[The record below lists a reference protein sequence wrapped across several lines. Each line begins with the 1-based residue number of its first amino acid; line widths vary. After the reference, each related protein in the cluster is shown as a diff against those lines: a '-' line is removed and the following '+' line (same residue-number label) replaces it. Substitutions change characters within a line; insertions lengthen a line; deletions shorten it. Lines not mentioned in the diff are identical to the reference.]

1 MKILL
6 SVFLLHATSAF
17 ASTLIVLAKEAP
29 NAVAWALSPL
39 PEVLPPE
46 IRQNI
51 LLLREDIVDEGKTQP
66 KTSLDAY
73 RSGYQV
79 CNSLIAALDE
89 RDAAKTNAGMNQTQV
104 TANGTARN
112 EARRNYMMSWPQ
124 YQADAAS
131 AERAKESL
139 QNAKDTLLARQN
151 AAWLKRAADLR
162 GGFENTYAAYREA
175 LRKDPAFVQA
185 LATANTITPP
195 GSSIATPQV
204 APASNKP
211 LPQTGLN
218 GKISASILC
227 AQSWA
232 YIIPLERYRTV
243 YRFTEDHK
251 VMVKNS
257 LFGTWKIGRETLR
270 IESLDA
276 RLWVDFPTDINKTV
290 RGELQLLEINSS
302 KGQRTSATLTA
313 LSLSPVSEEPGKTAI
328 GSGRQVLASSL
339 KALRA
344 GEILGVTLAAG
355 SQVPFIWC
363 PPGDFIMG
371 SPKTELGR
379 KDGVE
384 DQVPVKHSKGFWISA
399 YEWQQ
404 KDWQAIEN
412 NNPSEAKGET
422 MPVTNV
428 GWNDA
433 VEHCAKLN
441 ALGLLP
447 SGYKFT
453 LPTEAQWEYAC
464 RAGADSALHNGK
476 ELSGITTCTNLDPI
490 AWYRLNSGEKLHPV
504 GGKKPNKWG
513 AFDMLGNVW
522 EWCLDSYADKL
533 PGGSDP
539 VNLEDGANKV
549 TRGGAWWA
557 HSVRSRS
564 ADRGSSEANYRFKA
578 VGFRVCIVQE

>member
-1 MKILL
+1 MKLLL
-6 SVFLLHATSAF
+6 SVLLLQATSAF

-29 NAVAWALSPL
+29 NAASWALSPL
-39 PEVLPPE
+39 PQELPAE

-51 LLLREDIVDEGKTQP
+51 LLLREDLVDEGKTQP

-73 RSGYQV
+73 RAGYQV

-89 RDAAKTNAGMNQTQV
+89 RDAAKTRAGMSQTQV
-104 TANGTARN
+104 IASGTARN

-124 YQADAAS
+124 YQADAARE
-131 AERAKESL
+131 ERANENL
-139 QNAKDTLLARQN
+139 QDAKDTLSARQN
-151 AAWLKRAADLR
+151 ATWLKRAAELR
-162 GGFENTYAAYREA
+162 ASLENTYATYRDA

-185 LATANTITPP
+185 IATASTIT
-195 GSSIATPQV
+195 
-204 APASNKP
+204 APA
-211 LPQTGLN
+211 QGA
-218 GKISASILC
+218 ASQ
-227 AQSWA
+227 APGNMKA
-232 YIIPLERYRTV
+232 
-243 YRFTEDHK
+243 K
-251 VMVKNS
+251 
-257 LFGTWKIGRETLR
+257 
-270 IESLDA
+270 
-276 RLWVDFPTDINKTV
+276 
-290 RGELQLLEINSS
+290 
-302 KGQRTSATLTA
+302 
-313 LSLSPVSEEPGKTAI
+313 PVS
-328 GSGRQVLASSL
+328 ASSL
-339 KALRA
+339 KALKA
-344 GEILGVTLAAG
+344 GEVLGVALAAD

-363 PPGDFIMG
+363 PPGEFLMG
-371 SPKTELGR
+371 SPKSESGR

-384 DQVPVKHSKGFWISA
+384 DQVSVKLSKGFWISA

-404 KDWQAIEN
+404 KDWQAIEGS
-412 NNPSEAKGET
+412 NPSETKGET

-433 VEHCAKLN
+433 IEHCAKLN
-441 ALGLLP
+441 ALGILP

-464 RAGADSALHNGK
+464 RAGTNSALYNGK
-476 ELSGITTCTNLDPI
+476 DLSGLTTCTNLDSI

-539 VNLEDGANKV
+539 VNLEDGQGKV

-564 ADRGSSEANYRFKA
+564 ADRGSSDADYRFKA
-578 VGFRVCIVQE
+578 VGFRVCIIQE